1 MGKYLPNAWGL
12 HDMHG
17 NVCEWTRSDYRPQP
31 YLNDDGRNGGSPTAP
46 KAVRGGSW
54 YDRPIEARSGFRLGY
69 LPHQGVYDVG
79 FRAIREP
86 APAVAP
92 AVAGAAAGAAKK

>member
-12 HDMHG
+12 YDMHG
-17 NVCEWTRSDYRPQP
+17 NVSEWTRSDYRPYP
-31 YLNDDGRNGGSPTAP
+31 YLDDDGRNGQSPVAP

-54 YDRPIEARSGFRLGY
+54 YDRPIEARSAFRVSY

-79 FRAIREP
+79 FRVICEQTP
-86 APAVAP
+86 AAVAK
-92 AVAGAAAGAAKK
+92 AVAATAKK